1 MKPIFNFIIQKPLP
15 SNLEK
20 LLIIAKNYWWSWN
33 INGIKLFEKIDRELF
48 NSLKNNPISL
58 LNTVNP
64 ERLRFLSE
72 DLDYIKEVNS
82 VFEEMTN
89 YLQETDNNGEV
100 IAYFSPEF
108 GIHQSFPNY
117 SGGLGILSGDHLKAA
132 SDSNIPIVG
141 IGLLYQEG
149 YFRQTLSRNGWQSES
164 YPENDFY
171 SLPMELKLGK
181 SGNPIIIEVKIGEE
195 QVYSQ
200 IWELKVGR
208 ISLYLMDSNIEQNE
222 NEINRSITKRLY
234 GGDRTVRIKQEILLG
249 IGGVK
254 VLNNLGVEAS
264 VIHIN
269 EGHAAF
275 ALLERT
281 KSFMNTYGISFW
293 QASQITRASSVF
305 TTHTP
310 VPAGNEEFESELV
323 RKYLGLYCKDLGIET
338 KHLLYLGS
346 IKGSNK
352 FLMTVLAFNLS
363 LYHNGVSKLHGETSK
378 IIWSK
383 LWGNFLQEEVPI
395 GYVTNGVHKDTWI
408 SEGMVKVFKSF
419 EIENNIENIE
429 NVPISI
435 MGKIRNKSRK
445 KLIDYSRKHLLN
457 NESSYLSKKLRLNID
472 KVLNF
477 NTFTIGFARRF
488 ASYKRAS
495 LLFQDMNRLKEL
507 IKNERR
513 PVQIILAG
521 KAHPH
526 DTAGKETIQKI
537 ISKIKEYDLEENVI
551 FLEDYDIITAKY
563 MVRGCDLWL
572 NTPIRPN
579 EASGTSGMKVALN
592 GGISCSILD
601 GWWAEAFNG
610 KNGFT
615 IGNGETYDNLDEQN
629 KNESIKLYDLL
640 ESEIIDMYY
649 NNRIDGL
656 SEDWYKVIKNSYR
669 TIFSQFSAN
678 RMIKEYNIIYNDAI
692 AGYKLFSENNASNS
706 VGFNIYKD
714 RLLHNWEVV
723 NLFESHYEVK
733 GNTIIG
739 STNLYLGELN
749 EYDLKV
755 QLIYG
760 IIDVSG
766 EFKSYSIKDM
776 EIESSKNKISKYEI
790 SFENEYSGRIGIT
803 FRVIPK
809 NILIKRD
816 TELNMCKWA
825 EIN

>member
-33 INGIKLFEKIDRELF
+33 TNAIELFKKIDKELF
-48 NSLKNNPISL
+48 NDLKNNPISL

-64 ERLRFLSE
+64 ERLKVLSE
-72 DLDYIKEVNS
+72 DEEYINNINS
-82 VFEEMTN
+82 VYEEMNN
-89 YLQETDNNGEV
+89 YLQKAEKSSEV

-117 SGGLGILSGDHLKAA
+117 SGGLGILSGDHLKTA

-171 SLPMELKLGK
+171 SLPMELKKGK
-181 SGNPIIIEVKIGEE
+181 SGNPIIIDIKIGEE
-195 QVYSQ
+195 IVYAQ

-208 ISLYLMDSNIEQNE
+208 VILYLMDTNIDKNE
-222 NEINRSITKRLY
+222 TDTKRSITKRLY
-234 GGDRTVRIKQEILLG
+234 GGDRSVRIKQEILLG

-254 VLNNLGVEAS
+254 VLNTLGIEAS

-269 EGHAAF
+269 EGHAAL

-281 KSFMNTYGISFW
+281 KSFMDTYGINFW
-293 QASQITRASSVF
+293 EASQITRASSVF

-310 VPAGNEEFESELV
+310 VPAGNEEFELDLV
-323 RKYLGLYCKDLGIET
+323 KQYLGAYCKELGIDI
-338 KHLLYLGS
+338 KHLFYLGRLE
-346 IKGSNK
+346 GNNK

-363 LYHNGVSKLHGETSK
+363 LYHNGVSKLHGTTSK
-378 IIWSK
+378 IIWNK
-383 LWGNFLQEEVPI
+383 LWNNFLLEEVPI
-395 GYVTNGVHKDTWI
+395 GFVTNGVHSDTWI
-408 SEGMVKVFKSF
+408 SAEMKRVLENYSL
-419 EIENNIENIE
+419 EENNNDIDN
-429 NVPISI
+429 ISI
-435 MGKIRNKSRK
+435 NKICDVRNISRR
-445 KLIDYSRKHLLN
+445 KLIDYSRNHLLN
-457 NESSYLSKKLRLNID
+457 NESSYLSRKLRININN
-472 KVLNF
+472 VLNY
-477 NTFTIGFARRF
+477 NTFTLGFARRF

-495 LLFQDMNRLKEL
+495 LLFQDMNRLKE
-507 IKNERR
+507 IVRNENQ

-537 ISKIKEYDLEENVI
+537 ISKIKEYDLEDRII

-563 MVRGCDLWL
+563 LVRGCDLWL

-592 GGISCSILD
+592 GGINCSILD
-601 GWWAEAFNG
+601 GWWVEAFNG

-615 IGNGETYDNLDEQN
+615 IGNGEIYENLDEQN

-640 ESEIIDMYY
+640 ESEIIDLYY
-649 NNRIDGL
+649 NNREDGL
-656 SEDWYKVIKNSYR
+656 SEAWFEIMKNSFC
-669 TIFSQFSAN
+669 TISNQFSAN
-678 RMIKEYNIIYNDAI
+678 RMIFEYNKIYNDAV
-692 AGYKLFSENNASNS
+692 AGYKLFSDNNATNA

-714 RLLHNWEVV
+714 RLLHNWQVV
-723 NLFESHYEVK
+723 NLFDSSYEVR
-733 GNTIIG
+733 GNTIIAR
-739 STNLYLGELN
+739 TNLYLGEL
-749 EYDLKV
+749 EEMDLKV
-755 QLIYG
+755 QLVYG
-760 IIDVSG
+760 IIDVNG
-766 EFKSYSIKDM
+766 EFKNYSIKDM
-776 EIESSKNKISKYEI
+776 KVESNNNKISKYEL
-790 SFENEYSGRIGIT
+790 SFENEYSGRIGVT
-803 FRVIPK
+803 FRVVPK
-809 NILIKRD
+809 NVLITRD
-816 TELNMCKWA
+816 SELNMCKWA
-825 EIN
+825 ENK